1 MLICPFYAVM
11 FVDYGLSGL
20 EVSLL
25 FAVWS
30 WSGTCIALEVPSGA
44 LADRFSRKRATFR
57 GPRLRSP
64 PPGFGPGIHG
74 LDGSTAY
81 SPRPLKDVIQ
91 WQKPVKGPDYPT
103 MVCPK

>member
-1 MLICPFYAVM
+1 MLICPFYADM

-44 LADRFSRKRATFR
+44 LADRFSRKRATFA
-57 GPRLRSP
+57 GLAFGALLLALGLVYTVWMVPLLIPRDR
-64 PPGFGPGIHG
+64 
-74 LDGSTAY
+74 
-81 SPRPLKDVIQ
+81 
-91 WQKPVKGPDYPT
+91 
-103 MVCPK
+103 